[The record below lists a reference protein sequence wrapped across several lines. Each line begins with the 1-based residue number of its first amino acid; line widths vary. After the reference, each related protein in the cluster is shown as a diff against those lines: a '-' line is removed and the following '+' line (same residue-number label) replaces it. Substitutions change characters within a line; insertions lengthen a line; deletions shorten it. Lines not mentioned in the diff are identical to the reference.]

1 MLKRHSPAS
10 ARRLGLMLIWLFAAC
25 TTLSGYQ
32 YKKGNDL
39 YITDDYQE
47 DLFLWGTTVN
57 FDGNIVGDI
66 ITGGRIVTINGT
78 ADGSVIA
85 GCQRLTING
94 EICRSLRCFA
104 QTLNITSQVD
114 GDVVAFVAEMT
125 LGNDAVIGRDL
136 AVFSSDVF
144 IDGTVNGNAYISGG
158 TVTIAGQIVGD
169 VTIKADNISI
179 SPDAVIGGELNYTSK
194 TKANI
199 APDAKIAGDVK
210 WKKKSK
216 SSDTSESSGMIPRPI
231 GAFWSMIFL
240 GGSLLLGIAL
250 ILVKRDRVVAITEEI
265 KNNAALDGL
274 IGLAVIVVIPALLIL
289 IAISLVGIPIAVAGL
304 AVYLLVFLT
313 AKVLVGI
320 TIGLLL
326 LRLLKKEGRISL
338 GWALLVGMILLAIS
352 YKIPIVG
359 WVVYFVAWAIGAGAL
374 TMLLFRKKSTT
385 STIT

>member
-1 MLKRHSPAS
+1 MLTQYSPAS
-10 ARRLGLMLIWLFAAC
+10 ARRLGLMLIWLLTTC

-32 YKKGNDL
+32 FKKGNDL

-57 FDGNIVGDI
+57 FDGSIVGDI
-66 ITGGRIVTINGT
+66 IAGGRIVTINGT
-78 ADGSVIA
+78 TDGSIIA
-85 GCQRLTING
+85 GCQRLTVNG

-136 AVFSSDVF
+136 AVFSGDVF
-144 IDGTVNGNAYISGG
+144 IDGTVNGGAYISAG

-179 SPDAVIGGELNYTSK
+179 TPDAVIGGELNYTSK

-216 SSDTSESSGMIPRPI
+216 SSESSESSGMIPRPI
-231 GAFWSMIFL
+231 GAFWSLIFL

-250 ILVKRDRVVAITEEI
+250 ILVKRDRVIAITEEI
-265 KNNAALDGL
+265 RSNAALDGL
-274 IGLAVIVVIPALLIL
+274 IGLAVIVAIPVLLVL
-289 IAISLVGIPIAVAGL
+289 IAISLVGIPVAMAGL

-338 GWALLVGMILLAIS
+338 GWALLVGMILLAIG

-374 TMLLFRKKSTT
+374 TMLLFRKRPTNSPVG
-385 STIT
+385 